1 MRLLI
6 CEDEPDIVEIL
17 QNFFVAEGY
26 EVSTSATG
34 TETLKR
40 FAEEE
45 PDIIL
50 LDVMLPDMDGWE
62 VLKEI
67 RQQRDTPVIL
77 LTALGRV
84 DDKVKGF
91 SYGADDYIP
100 KPFDLKEVKA
110 RLEAVLRRY
119 RPRLARMGLTIND
132 ASKEVWVQGRKVLL
146 SPKEYILLKLLAS
159 EPGKVFSNE
168 EIRVHLWPNSHY
180 ASTQDVQK
188 YAYLLRKKLE
198 EDPSHPKRVVTVR
211 GFGYH
216 LAV

>member
-6 CEDEPDIVEIL
+6 CEDEPDIADIL
-17 QNFFVAEGY
+17 QNYFVAEGCK
-26 EVSTSATG
+26 V
-34 TETLKR
+34 ETAINGADALIR
-40 FAEEE
+40 FAQTT
-45 PDIIL
+45 PDIVL
-50 LDVMLPDMDGWE
+50 LDLMLPDMDGWE

-67 RQQRDTPVIL
+67 RQRSDTPVIL

-91 SYGADDYIP
+91 AYGADDYIS

-110 RLEAVLRRY
+110 RIEAVLRRY
-119 RPRLARMGLTIND
+119 KPKQEHIGLTIND
-132 ASKEVWVQGRKVLL
+132 TSKEVWVQGRKVWL

-159 EPGKVFSNE
+159 EPGRVFSNE
-168 EIRVHLWPNSHY
+168 EILEHLWPDSAY

-198 EDPSHPKRVVTVR
+198 EDPSHPKLVLTVR